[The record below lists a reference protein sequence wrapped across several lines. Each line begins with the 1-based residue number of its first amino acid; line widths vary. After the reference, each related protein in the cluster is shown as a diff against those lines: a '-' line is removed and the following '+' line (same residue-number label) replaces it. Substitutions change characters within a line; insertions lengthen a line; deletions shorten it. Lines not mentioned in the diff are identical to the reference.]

1 VLGYSDIF
9 TTGVHVDLSQTGPQ
23 DTNAGS
29 DSVRGVENVDGTFK
43 ADSLIGDNGPN
54 RLTGGGGTGDRLVG
68 GLGDDD
74 LQGSGPDVTVDY
86 SKAPSGETI
95 DLTAATATGGDG
107 SGTLHNIANVIGSP
121 FADVVIGNAEANNI
135 DPGAGNDT
143 VAALAG
149 ADTIGVRDGGPDT
162 VGCGSEVDT
171 VTADQRSV
179 DQVNADCENVDFLPE
194 PPTTTTGGGGTTGTG
209 STAPAGGGT
218 ATDRTLAFTLRAA
231 HAQRVL
237 RQKGLVL
244 KVECPDE
251 ACTAIVGTTGSLKG
265 LRSGIHPATKRI
277 TAGAVQTIEVR
288 LTGAQLRT
296 LRAALRAR
304 NRATLKVTVNAVDAA
319 GNVVTRILR
328 VKVKH

>member
-1 VLGYSDIF
+1 VAG
-9 TTGVHVDLSQTGPQ
+9 TTPS
-23 DTNAGS
+23 
-29 DSVRGVENVDGTFK
+29 
-43 ADSLIGDNGPN
+43 
-54 RLTGGGGTGDRLVG
+54 
-68 GLGDDD
+68 
-74 LQGSGPDVTVDY
+74 
-86 SKAPSGETI
+86 SGETI
-95 DLTAATATGGDG
+95 DLTAGTAIGGDG
-107 SGTLHNIANVIGSP
+107 SDTLHNIANVIGSP
-121 FADVVIGNAEANNI
+121 FTDMVSGNVEANSI

-179 DQVNADCENVDFLPE
+179 DQVNADCDNVDFLPE

-209 STAPAGGGT
+209 STAPGGGAGT
-218 ATDRTLAFTLRAA
+218 ATDRTLALTLRAA

-244 KVECPDE
+244 KVACPDE

-265 LRSGIHPATKRI
+265 LRTGIHPATKRI
-277 TAGAVQTIEVR
+277 TAGTVQTIKVR

-296 LRAALRAR
+296 LRAALRVHK
-304 NRATLKVTVNAVDAA
+304 RATLKVTVNAVDAA
-319 GNVVTRILR
+319 GNVVTRTLR
-328 VKVKH
+328 VKVKR

>member
-1 VLGYSDIF
+1 
-9 TTGVHVDLSQTGPQ
+9 
-23 DTNAGS
+23 
-29 DSVRGVENVDGTFK
+29 
-43 ADSLIGDNGPN
+43 
-54 RLTGGGGTGDRLVG
+54 
-68 GLGDDD
+68 
-74 LQGSGPDVTVDY
+74 
-86 SKAPSGETI
+86 
-95 DLTAATATGGDG
+95 
-107 SGTLHNIANVIGSP
+107 VIGSP
-121 FADVVIGNAEANNI
+121 FADMVIGNAEANNI

-171 VTADQRSV
+171 ATADRRSV
-179 DQVNADCENVDFLPE
+179 DQVNADCENVDFLSE
-194 PPTTTTGGGGTTGTG
+194 PPMTTTGGGTTGNG
-209 STAPAGGGT
+209 STAPAGGAGT

-231 HAQRVL
+231 HAQRAL

-277 TAGAVQTIEVR
+277 TAGTVQTIKVR

-296 LRAALRAR
+296 LRARK
-304 NRATLKVTVNAVDAA
+304 RATLKVTVNAVDAA
-319 GNVVTRILR
+319 GNVVTRTLR
-328 VKVKH
+328 VKVKR